1 MQKLFYG
8 GDILTMRD
16 ERDAPEA
23 VLVDEGRIVYVG
35 AQEAARRLAGE
46 EAELVDLKGNT
57 LMPSFIDPHS
67 HIAMYAQFSSFAD
80 LSECE
85 SFDDILDVLRAW
97 LKAHPVSE
105 DGAVMAHGYDHNFLR
120 EGAHPTADVLDQ
132 VSDRI
137 PICLFHTSGHMAV
150 ANTPLLAA
158 CGITRDTRE
167 PKSGRIGRYADGTPN
182 GYLEELEVMTPVL
195 MTVFSRMNMD
205 PVRQMAEVQ
214 DVYLKYGITT
224 AQDGGATPES
234 VEDFLKMA
242 DSGLFKIDVVAY
254 VLSDEKGIGPL
265 LAAHPEA
272 AGAYTNRFQI
282 GGAKIILDGSPQ
294 GRTAWLSSP
303 YEGEEEYRGYPTHPD
318 EVVEG
323 AARAAIKGN
332 YQLLAHCNGDAAA
345 DQYLRC
351 YRKALEKAR
360 DSREDQRMSV
370 IECQPIGSARK
381 AEMPGEDLRASV
393 IQCQPIGSARKAEMP
408 GEDLR
413 PVMIHCQTV
422 RDDQLDEMKEIGMI
436 PSMFVAHTYYW
447 GDVHGKNLGWE
458 RAARISPVR
467 SALDR
472 GLPYNFH
479 QDCPVLKPDMM
490 QTVWCAVN
498 RRTKKGVKLGEEQ
511 CISAFDALKGVTI
524 NAAYMYHEEARKGT
538 LEAGKL
544 ADLVLL
550 DRNPLKVDPMEIR
563 DITVL
568 ETIKEGVTLYRRE

>member
-1 MQKLFYG
+1 
-8 GDILTMRD
+8 
-16 ERDAPEA
+16 
-23 VLVDEGRIVYVG
+23 
-35 AQEAARRLAGE
+35 
-46 EAELVDLKGNT
+46 
-57 LMPSFIDPHS
+57 
-67 HIAMYAQFSSFAD
+67 
-80 LSECE
+80 
-85 SFDDILDVLRAW
+85 
-97 LKAHPVSE
+97 
-105 DGAVMAHGYDHNFLR
+105 
-120 EGAHPTADVLDQ
+120 
-132 VSDRI
+132 
-137 PICLFHTSGHMAV
+137 
-150 ANTPLLAA
+150 
-158 CGITRDTRE
+158 
-167 PKSGRIGRYADGTPN
+167 
-182 GYLEELEVMTPVL
+182 
-195 MTVFSRMNMD
+195 
-205 PVRQMAEVQ
+205 
-214 DVYLKYGITT
+214 
-224 AQDGGATPES
+224 
-234 VEDFLKMA
+234 
-242 DSGLFKIDVVAY
+242 
-254 VLSDEKGIGPL
+254 
-265 LAAHPEA
+265 
-272 AGAYTNRFQI
+272 
-282 GGAKIILDGSPQ
+282 
-294 GRTAWLSSP
+294 
-303 YEGEEEYRGYPTHPD
+303 
-318 EVVEG
+318 
-323 AARAAIKGN
+323 
-332 YQLLAHCNGDAAA
+332 
-345 DQYLRC
+345 
-351 YRKALEKAR
+351 
-360 DSREDQRMSV
+360 
-370 IECQPIGSARK
+370 
-381 AEMPGEDLRASV
+381 
-393 IQCQPIGSARKAEMP
+393 MP